1 MAKKSIRLYKKEEV
15 AFFRKT
21 KEQHGGLSNMC
32 AGFNL
37 VINHVDILTS
47 EAIYQACKYPHLPD
61 VQEKIIEQKSPMA
74 AKMVGKPFRTEVRP
88 DWYNIRIKVMRW
100 CLSVKLAQN
109 YDSFGAVLKNT
120 QNKDIVE
127 ESGKD
132 SFWGAKKDKENSSLL
147 VGTNA
152 LGRLLMELRE
162 KFYKE
167 EKSLLLKVEPLEISN
182 FNLYN
187 KPIGVVEGMK

>member
-1 MAKKSIRLYKKEEV
+1 
-15 AFFRKT
+15 
-21 KEQHGGLSNMC
+21 MC

-47 EAIYQACKYPHLPD
+47 EAIYQACKYPSLPD

-127 ESGKD
+127 ESAKD